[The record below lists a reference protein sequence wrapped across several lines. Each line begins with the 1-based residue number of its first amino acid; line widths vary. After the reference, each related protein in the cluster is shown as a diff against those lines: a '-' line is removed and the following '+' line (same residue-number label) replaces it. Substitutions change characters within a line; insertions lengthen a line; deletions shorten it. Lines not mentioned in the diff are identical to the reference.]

1 LTQKLKPP
9 KGSKNQGM
17 STGVR
22 ENITEML
29 IKQKGMSS
37 FAHMVEEGFI
47 PGDQTLSTKKKV
59 MEKWGFRNRYDT
71 VRFLFDISIALTDFA
86 NHQVY
91 CNSATGLVLLN
102 FSQGIS
108 FKSSVLKSLPRGTFP
123 AAVIVAGNNLVD
135 YIETV
140 SKRKTPLAVNIFNRL
155 HATGHQGHPG
165 APAG

>member
-1 LTQKLKPP
+1 
-9 KGSKNQGM
+9 M

-71 VRFLFDISIALTDFA
+71 VRFLFDISIELTDICQSPGLLQQCYWACAAQLF
-86 NHQVY
+86 
-91 CNSATGLVLLN
+91 TGNLL
-102 FSQGIS
+102 
-108 FKSSVLKSLPRGTFP
+108 
-123 AAVIVAGNNLVD
+123 
-135 YIETV
+135 
-140 SKRKTPLAVNIFNRL
+140 
-155 HATGHQGHPG
+155 
-165 APAG
+165 